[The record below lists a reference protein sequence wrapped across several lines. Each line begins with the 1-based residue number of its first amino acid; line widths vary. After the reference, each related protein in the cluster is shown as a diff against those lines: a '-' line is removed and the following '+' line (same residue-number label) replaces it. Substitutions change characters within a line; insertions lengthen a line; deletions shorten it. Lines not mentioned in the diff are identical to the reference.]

1 MGVSTS
7 KRDWILA
14 AAGLLMIAAAVRI
27 TIGNR
32 APAPAAAPPVQTQT
46 APVALYVQHD
56 GTALR
61 LHWNPDADAVRG
73 ASKGALL
80 IGDGPRQSRLDLG
93 PAELRSGVA
102 SYWPESQGVV
112 FKLELDGVVAG
123 ELQAP
128 ALEVRAEPRPSPFD
142 DAPEAKP
149 APRRAALVDADDDDT
164 PKPHTVR
171 ASETQAAD
179 RVDEKDE
186 EPVRKPS
193 KWHRITGKI
202 PLIRR
207 LQKH

>member
-128 ALEVRAEPRPSPFD
+128 ALEVRAEPARRLSTMPRKPSPRPGAPPSSTRTTMTRPSPTRC
-142 DAPEAKP
+142 AP
-149 APRRAALVDADDDDT
+149 PRRTRPTGSTRKTRSPCAN
-164 PKPHTVR
+164 PR
-171 ASETQAAD
+171 NGIASPA
-179 RVDEKDE
+179 RS
-186 EPVRKPS
+186 R
-193 KWHRITGKI
+193 
-202 PLIRR
+202 
-207 LQKH
+207 

>member
-1 MGVSTS
+1 MGSVHS
-7 KRDWILA
+7 KREWILA
-14 AAGLLMIAAAVRI
+14 AVGLLMIAAAVRI
-27 TIGNR
+27 TIGSR
-32 APAPAAAPPVQTQT
+32 APAPAATPPGRTHT
-46 APVALYVQHD
+46 APVALYVEHE

-80 IGDGPRQSRLDLG
+80 IGDGPRQSRLDLD

-102 SYWPESQGVV
+102 SYWPESQGVD
-112 FKLELDGVVAG
+112 FKLELDGAVAG

-128 ALEVRAEPRPSPFD
+128 ALEVRAAPRPSPFD
-142 DAPEAKP
+142 DAAEAKP
-149 APRRAALVDADDDDT
+149 TPPRAALVDADDDEM
-164 PKPHTVR
+164 PKPRTVR

-179 RVDEKDE
+179 RVEERDE
-186 EPVRKPS
+186 ESARKPS

-207 LQKH
+207 LGKH